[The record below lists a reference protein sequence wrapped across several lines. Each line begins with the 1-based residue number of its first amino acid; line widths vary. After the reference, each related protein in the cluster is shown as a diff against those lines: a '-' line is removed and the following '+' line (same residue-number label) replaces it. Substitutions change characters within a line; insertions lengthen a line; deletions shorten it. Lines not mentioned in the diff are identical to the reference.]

1 MTPAAPAPHN
11 GIAPPRGGF
20 ALSDVAT
27 FVAVAVMVVL
37 ARRAIRNRKRKD

>member
-1 MTPAAPAPHN
+1 MTPTALAAHS
-11 GIAPPRGGF
+11 GIVPPRGGF

-27 FVAVAVMVVL
+27 FVAVAIMVVL